1 MPIQLKTIGR
11 QQSLT
16 AVAKSAFGLSNASAA
31 TVRAAEEALVRANPF
46 LAEEGAIKAGV
57 QIVVPPI
64 KAAGADENARP
75 VATGRETVVSLGLDR
90 AKELSAVTAAVVENL
105 PKVAAEGRALLADK
119 AVRKAF
125 VDAYPEL
132 SDAYAAAP
140 KLFDE
145 AAKQAAADAGQTQAA
160 LASLL
165 KDLPNA
171 LAAAG
176 LAGTVDNSNG

>member
-16 AVAKSAFGLSNASAA
+16 AVAKSAFGLSTPSAA

-64 KAAGADENARP
+64 KTAGADEGTRP

-90 AKELSAVTAAVVENL
+90 AKELSAATAAVVENL
-105 PKVAAEGRALLADK
+105 PKIAVESRALLADK

-140 KLFDE
+140 KMLDE
-145 AAKQAAADAGQTQAA
+145 AAKQAAADVGETQAA

-165 KDLPNA
+165 RDLPNA

-176 LAGTVDNSNG
+176 LAGAADSAIG